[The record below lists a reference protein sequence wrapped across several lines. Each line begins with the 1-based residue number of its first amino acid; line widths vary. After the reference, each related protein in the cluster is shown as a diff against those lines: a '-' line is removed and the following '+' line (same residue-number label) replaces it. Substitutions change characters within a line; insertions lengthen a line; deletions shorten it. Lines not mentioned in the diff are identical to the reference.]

1 MKIANLWFI
10 ANINLACS
18 DLGNYVKC
26 QTLFKKS
33 IIKRIDDPARLIEV
47 WNSIEYE
54 MGNLESYE
62 DALVR
67 INSKTKMLT
76 NEWHAQLVE
85 QEEKEQ
91 RKISKE
97 LETKVCLNINPLQIE
112 LYVKSEYIE
121 KEGITSYATET
132 KAERKAS
139 CYCARRRKRRTRC
152 R

>member
-1 MKIANLWFI
+1 
-10 ANINLACS
+10 
-18 DLGNYVKC
+18 
-26 QTLFKKS
+26 LFKKS
-33 IIKRIDDPARLIEV
+33 IIKRIDDPTRLIEV

-54 MGNLESYE
+54 MGSLESYE

-97 LETKVCLNINPLQIE
+97 LEIKVCPNVNTFQIE

-121 KEGITSYATET
+121 KEGFTSYATET

-139 CYCARRRKRRTRC
+139 CCCARRRKRRAR
-152 R
+152 RR